1 MPRKSEALRYHERGR
16 EGKIEV
22 VPTKP
27 LSTQRDLSLAYSPGV
42 AEPCL
47 AIAEDESKVWD
58 YTARGNLVAVITN
71 GTAVLGLGDIGAM
84 AGKPVME
91 GKGCLFK
98 KFADVDVFDLEIT
111 PTGVDEF
118 VEVVAA
124 LEPTFGGINLE
135 DIKAPE
141 CFEIE
146 KRLRERLKIPV
157 FHDDQHGTAIISGA
171 ALLNAADLA
180 EKQLADLKV
189 VVSGAGASALACA
202 HFFISLGVAR
212 EHVTLCDSAGVVFE
226 GRERVNKYK
235 AYFARADD
243 GARTLADAMNG
254 ADVFLGLS
262 RGGLVSAEMVRS
274 MADRPIV
281 FALANPDPEI
291 SYPDAMAARDDV
303 IVATGRSDYPNQV
316 NNVLGFPYI
325 FRGALDVRATSI
337 TEEMKIAAARAL
349 AALAREPVSES
360 VIEAY
365 GGRNLTFGPEYIIP
379 TPFDERTLWWVA
391 PAVAEAASESGVAR
405 QPMSTDGYAE
415 SLRRKMG
422 GAAYSITRDMVRRA
436 RRNPRRI
443 VFPEAANAKLLRAAQ
458 IIVDDQI
465 AEPVLLGVRE
475 DIVAAA
481 EEANLDLLERDV
493 KIIEPLGSPHFSD
506 YARQLYELRQRRGMT
521 MASARTL
528 LRKTNYFGMMMVKNG
543 HADGLVSGL
552 KLAYPETVRPALQ
565 ILGLKPGVK
574 VATGMYMMVLQHTV
588 KFFADATINISP
600 DAETLA
606 DIAVQVADAVRS
618 LGVEPRVAMISFSNF
633 GSVSHPEV
641 TKVQE
646 ALEMVREARPD
657 IAIEGEMQADMA
669 VDFEQLKSQFPFAR
683 LTDAA
688 NVLIFPTLSAGNAT
702 YKVLS
707 ELGHAQAV
715 GPILVGID
723 APITVLQPQARVED
737 IVNMTA
743 YTVVM
748 AQRRS
753 AVDSH

>member
-1 MPRKSEALRYHERGR
+1 MPRKSEALDYHQRGR

-47 AIAEDESKVWD
+47 AIHEDEARVWD

-71 GTAVLGLGDIGAM
+71 GTAVLGLGDIGPM

-91 GKGCLFK
+91 GKSCLFK

-146 KRLRERLKIPV
+146 KRLRERLNIPV

-171 ALLNAADLA
+171 ALLNAAELAGKELGDLS
-180 EKQLADLKV
+180 V

-202 HFFISLGVAR
+202 HFFLSLGVPR
-212 EHVTLCDSAGVVFE
+212 ETLTLVDSVGVVYE
-226 GRERVNKYK
+226 GRDRVNEYK
-235 AYFARADD
+235 AFFASPDS
-243 GARTLADAMNG
+243 GARTLEDAMRG

-262 RGGLVSAEMVRS
+262 RGGLVTAEMVRS
-274 MADRPIV
+274 MAERPIV

-291 SYPDAMAARDDV
+291 SYPDAIEARDDV

-325 FRGALDVRATSI
+325 FRGALDVRARSI
-337 TEEMKIAAARAL
+337 TEEMKVAAARAL

-360 VIEAY
+360 VIDAY
-365 GGRNLTFGPEYIIP
+365 GGRNLSFGPEYIIP

-391 PAVAEAASESGVAR
+391 PAVAEAAIASGVAR
-405 QPMSTDGYAE
+405 REISTDGYAE

-422 GAAYSITRDMVRRA
+422 SAAYSITRDMVRRA
-436 RRNPRRI
+436 RRDPRRI
-443 VFPEAANAKLLRAAQ
+443 VFPEAANTKLLRAAQ
-458 IIVDDQI
+458 IICEENI
-465 AEPVLLGVRE
+465 AEPVLLGIRA

-481 EEANLDLLERDV
+481 EEANLDLVSRGIE
-493 KIIEPLGSPHFSD
+493 IIEPISSPRFAE
-506 YARQLYELRQRRGMT
+506 YARQLYELRQRRGMSVV
-521 MASARTL
+521 AARAL
-528 LRKTNYFGMMMVKNG
+528 LRKTNYFGMMMVNSG
-543 HADGLVSGL
+543 DADGLVSGL
-552 KLAYPETVRPALQ
+552 KLSYPETVRPALQ
-565 ILGLKPGVK
+565 ILGLEPGVK
-574 VATGMYMMVLQHTV
+574 VATGMYMMVLPNTV

-606 DIAVQVADAVRS
+606 DIAIQVADAVRS

-641 TKVQE
+641 AKVQS
-646 ALEMVREARPD
+646 ALAAVRKARPD
-657 IAIEGEMQADMA
+657 LVIEGEMQADIA
-669 VDFEQLKSQFPFAR
+669 VDHESLKSQFPFAT
-683 LTDAA
+683 LDESA

-702 YKVLS
+702 YKILS
-707 ELGHAQAV
+707 ELGGAQAV
-715 GPILVGID
+715 GPILLGINR
-723 APITVLQPQARVED
+723 PVTVLQPHARVED

-748 AQRRS
+748 AQRRGS
-753 AVDSH
+753 AD